1 MDASWSTL
9 WGARIVVWT
18 PLPGLDPSL
27 GEDAMRIGAVAFAAA
42 QAQGKPEAECHV
54 IAEAAAYKQHYR
66 VSYAFGNMNR
76 ASVRQKNTS
85 P

>member
-1 MDASWSTL
+1 MDSSWPTV
-9 WGARIVVWT
+9 WGARIVVWS

-27 GEDAMRIGAVAFAAA
+27 GEDAMRIGAAAFTAA

-54 IAEAAAYKQHYR
+54 AAEVAAYKQQYR
-66 VSYAFGNMNR
+66 VSYAFGNMKT

>member
-27 GEDAMRIGAVAFAAA
+27 GEDAMRIGAVAFAEAE
-42 QAQGKPEAECHV
+42 AQGKPEAECHV
-54 IAEAAAYKQHYR
+54 AAEAAAYKQHYR